1 MSSSL
6 YNTFGSDI
14 QYKYNQGVLEA
25 FFENSSVKFPL
36 PEATSEILSQ
46 IAVPPETPIDSQ
58 MLDAVKSKLE
68 SIGFGKYNANAMAKV
83 LIQVANVQ
91 NVSPME
97 YFYMN
102 QNSLKLSVDSY
113 TAVNAIRPKGNKI
126 DLKSPILNSR
136 SNLKKLI
143 QP

>member
-102 QNSLKLSVDSY
+102 QNSLKLTVDSY

>member
-97 YFYMN
+97 YFNMN